1 MTPFFS
7 VTRAMQG
14 YNWNWLIFFQDVPTR
29 DATYLDWLLSGLLW
43 TAAVSFCAW
52 VMALALGIVMGV
64 LRTVP
69 SKPLARFA
77 SGYVEFFRNIPLL
90 VQLFLWF
97 YVVPELLPRAAGI
110 WIKQLEP
117 TLGQFLTAF
126 ICLGFFTSARITEQV
141 RAGIQSLARGQG
153 NAGLALGLTL
163 PQTYRHVLLPMAFR
177 IILPPLTSEFLNVFK
192 NSSVALTIG
201 LFELTK
207 TGQQISE
214 YTAQTFEAFTA
225 VTVLYLAITLTV
237 MTIMRWLERRVRV
250 PGYMGAER

>member
-1 MTPFFS
+1 
-7 VTRAMQG
+7 MQG

-43 TAAVSFCAW
+43 TALVSLTAW

-69 SKPLARFA
+69 NKPLARFA
-77 SGYVEFFRNIPLL
+77 SGYVEFVRNIPLL

-97 YVVPELLPRAAGI
+97 YVVPELLPRAAGL

-126 ICLGFFTSARITEQV
+126 ICLDFFTSARITEQV

-153 NAGLALGLTL
+153 AAGLARGLTL
-163 PQTYRHVLLPMAFR
+163 LQTYRHVLLPMACR

-214 YTAQTFEAFTA
+214 YTA
-225 VTVLYLAITLTV
+225 
-237 MTIMRWLERRVRV
+237 
-250 PGYMGAER
+250 

>member
-1 MTPFFS
+1 
-7 VTRAMQG
+7 
-14 YNWNWLIFFQDVPTR
+14 
-29 DATYLDWLLSGLLW
+29 
-43 TAAVSFCAW
+43 
-52 VMALALGIVMGV
+52 
-64 LRTVP
+64 
-69 SKPLARFA
+69 
-77 SGYVEFFRNIPLL
+77 
-90 VQLFLWF
+90 LFLWF
-97 YVVPELLPRAAGI
+97 YVVPELLPPAAGT
-110 WIKQLEP
+110 WIKQLDP

-153 NAGLALGLTL
+153 SAGLALGLTL

-237 MTIMRWLERRVRV
+237 MTIMRWVERKARV
-250 PGYMGAER
+250 PGYMGSER

>member
-1 MTPFFS
+1 
-7 VTRAMQG
+7 MQG
-14 YNWNWLIFFQDVPTR
+14 YNWNWSIFFQGVPTG
-29 DATYLDWLLSGLLW
+29 DATYLDWLLSGLAW
-43 TAAVSFCAW
+43 TAAVSLAAW
-52 VMALALGIVMGV
+52 VIALTIGSVMGV

-77 SGYVEFFRNIPLL
+77 AGYVELFRNIPLL

-97 YVVPELLPRAAGI
+97 YVVPELLPRAAGL

-117 TLGQFLTAF
+117 TLGQFLTAS
-126 ICLGFFTSARITEQV
+126 ISLGFFTSARIAEQV

-153 NAGLALGLTL
+153 AAGLALGLTL

-237 MTIMRWLERRVRV
+237 LTIMRSVERRVRV
-250 PGYMGAER
+250 PGYLGSER

>member
-1 MTPFFS
+1 
-7 VTRAMQG
+7 
-14 YNWNWLIFFQDVPTR
+14 
-29 DATYLDWLLSGLLW
+29 
-43 TAAVSFCAW
+43 
-52 VMALALGIVMGV
+52 

-77 SGYVEFFRNIPLL
+77 AGYVEFFRNIPLL

-97 YVVPELLPRAAGI
+97 YVVPELLPLAAGT
-110 WIKQLEP
+110 WVKQLDP

-153 NAGLALGLTL
+153 SAGLALGLTL

-225 VTVLYLAITLTV
+225 VTVLYLTITLTV
-237 MTIMRWLERRVRV
+237 MTIMRWMERKARV
-250 PGYMGAER
+250 PGYMGSER

>member
-1 MTPFFS
+1 
-7 VTRAMQG
+7 MQG
-14 YNWNWLIFFQDVPTR
+14 YSWNWLIFFESVPTR
-29 DATYLDWLLSGLLW
+29 DATYLDWVLSGLLW
-43 TAAVSFCAW
+43 TAVVSLSAW
-52 VMALALGIVMGV
+52 VMALALGIVVGV

-77 SGYVEFFRNIPLL
+77 AGYVEFFRNIPLL

-97 YVVPELLPRAAGI
+97 YVVPELLPLAAGT
-110 WIKQLEP
+110 WVKQLDP

-153 NAGLALGLTL
+153 SAGLALGLTL

-225 VTVLYLAITLTV
+225 VTVLYLTITLTV
-237 MTIMRWLERRVRV
+237 MTIMRWMERKARV
-250 PGYMGAER
+250 PGYMGSER

>member
-1 MTPFFS
+1 
-7 VTRAMQG
+7 MQG
-14 YNWNWLIFFQDVPTR
+14 YSWNWLIFFQDVPTG
-29 DATYLDWLLSGLLW
+29 DVTYLDWLLSGLLW
-43 TAAVSFCAW
+43 TAVVSLSAW

-69 SKPLARFA
+69 SKSLARFA
-77 SGYVEFFRNIPLL
+77 SGYVELFRNIPLL

-97 YVVPELLPRAAGI
+97 YVVPELLPRAAGT

-141 RAGIQSLARGQG
+141 RAGIESLARGQG
-153 NAGLALGLTL
+153 AAGLALGLTL

-177 IILPPLTSEFLNVFK
+177 VILPPLTSEFLNVFK

-225 VTVLYLAITLTV
+225 VTVLYLVITLTV
-237 MTIMRWLERRVRV
+237 TTIMRWVERRVRV
-250 PGYMGAER
+250 PGYLGSER

>member
-1 MTPFFS
+1 
-7 VTRAMQG
+7 MQG
-14 YNWNWLIFFQDVPTR
+14 YSWNWLIFFQSVPTR

-43 TAAVSFCAW
+43 TAVVSLSAW
-52 VMALALGIVMGV
+52 VMALALGVVIGV

-77 SGYVEFFRNIPLL
+77 AGYVEFFRNIPLL

-97 YVVPELLPRAAGI
+97 YVVPELLPPAAGT
-110 WIKQLEP
+110 WIKQLDP

-153 NAGLALGLTL
+153 SAGLALGLTL

-237 MTIMRWLERRVRV
+237 MTIMRWVERKARV
-250 PGYMGAER
+250 PGYMGSER

>member
-1 MTPFFS
+1 
-7 VTRAMQG
+7 MQG
-14 YNWNWLIFFQDVPTR
+14 YSWNWLIFFESVPTR

-43 TAAVSFCAW
+43 TAVVSLSAW
-52 VMALALGIVMGV
+52 VMALALGIVVGV

-77 SGYVEFFRNIPLL
+77 AGYVEFFRNIPLL

-97 YVVPELLPRAAGI
+97 YVVPELLPLAAGT
-110 WIKQLEP
+110 WVKQLDP

-153 NAGLALGLTL
+153 SAGLALGLTL

-225 VTVLYLAITLTV
+225 VTVLYLTITLTV
-237 MTIMRWLERRVRV
+237 MTIMRWMERKARV
-250 PGYMGAER
+250 PGYMGSER

>member
-1 MTPFFS
+1 
-7 VTRAMQG
+7 MQG
-14 YNWNWLIFFQDVPTR
+14 YHWNWLIFLQDVPTR

-43 TAAVSFCAW
+43 TALVSLSAW
-52 VMALALGIVMGV
+52 TMALALGVVMGV

-69 SKPLARFA
+69 STPLARLA
-77 SGYVEFFRNIPLL
+77 SAYVEFFRNIPLL

-97 YVVPELLPRAAGI
+97 YVLPELLPRAAGL
-110 WIKQLEP
+110 WIKRLDP

-153 NAGLALGLTL
+153 AAGLALGLTL
-163 PQTYRHVLLPMAFR
+163 PQTYRHVLLPMALR
-177 IILPPLTSEFLNVFK
+177 IVLPPLTSEFLNVFK

-225 VTVLYLAITLTV
+225 VTVLYLTITLTV
-237 MTIMRWLERRVRV
+237 VTLMRWLERKVRV
-250 PGYMGAER
+250 PGYLGSER